1 MKRRDCVYL
10 LAYAAVA
17 CFSTGLLALLA
28 RTDRVGE
35 IPYLRSVLVKAL
47 LILLIVY
54 YVQLSHTGACLR
66 HGRLCRAELLWLLL
80 PPAAALCIYY
90 GTPNASPSPLYT
102 VMAILNVC
110 VGAIL
115 SELFFRFFGR
125 LLFERGGKY
134 HLVVLFVMAAVYGL
148 TRLFRAVYMPIGVG
162 EVLMLCFCA
171 TAQGIFLTALY
182 SRTRHIA
189 FPIFAHLG
197 QDLVE
202 VLFRQFTTSPSGFFG
217 RGDLFTGLLTVA
229 YTAIGFWLLFFA
241 HRIRERARGTP

>member
-17 CFSTGLLALLA
+17 CLSTGFLSLLA

-47 LILLIVY
+47 LVLLIIY
-54 YVQLSHTGACLR
+54 YVQLSHTVACLR
-66 HGRLCRAELLWLLL
+66 RGRLCRVELLWLLL
-80 PPAAALCIYY
+80 PPIAALCIYY
-90 GTPNASPSPLYT
+90 GTPNASPSLLYT
-102 VMAILNVC
+102 VMAILNAC
-110 VGAIL
+110 IGAVL

-125 LLFERGGKY
+125 LLFERCGKY
-134 HLVVLFVMAAVYGL
+134 HLIVLFVMATIYGL

-162 EVLMLCFCA
+162 EALMLCLCA

-189 FPIFAHLG
+189 FPILAHMG

-202 VLFRQFTTSPSGFFG
+202 VLFRQFTTAPSGFFG

-229 YTAIGFWLLFFA
+229 YTAIGFWLLFFSR
-241 HRIRERARGTP
+241 RIRERVRGTP